1 MKKKNFNYFMV
12 IVGLLLLGTG
22 FVLLKMVSDPQGI
35 MLALPYICIGL
46 GCGAFGHGLGELV
59 SEWAVKDN
67 PTLQKQLEIDRNDER
82 NIAVSNRAKAKAYDV
97 MLYIFGALMVSFA
110 LIGVDIMA
118 VLLLVVAY
126 LLVVGFFIYYLSKY
140 NKEM

>member
-59 SEWAVKDN
+59 SKWAVKDN